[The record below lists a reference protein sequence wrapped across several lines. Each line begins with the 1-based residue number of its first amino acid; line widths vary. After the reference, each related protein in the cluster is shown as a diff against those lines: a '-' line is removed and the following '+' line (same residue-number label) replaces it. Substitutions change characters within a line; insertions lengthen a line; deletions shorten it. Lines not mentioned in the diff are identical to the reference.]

1 MLLWQQMWHL
11 GVFDLW
17 PCFRTEVGNRKGI
30 TMKRRTFLTGAFT
43 GTAALALG
51 VSLYT
56 PEVNDNPDD
65 THRLL
70 FSVLIP
76 IFMDG
81 ALPEV
86 ANYRDAFL
94 NRTIIAINQTIS
106 VLPEDQKQELTQL
119 LTMLESRFGL
129 LILTSSITPLVL
141 RSPEQLNEMLE
152 HWRHHFLEMMQTAY
166 IGLRELIITSY
177 YACPEHW
184 GRLHY
189 AKPTFLDA

>member
-1 MLLWQQMWHL
+1 
-11 GVFDLW
+11 
-17 PCFRTEVGNRKGI
+17 
-30 TMKRRTFLTGAFT
+30 MKRRTFLTGAFT

-56 PEVNDNPDD
+56 PEVTDSPDD

-76 IFMDG
+76 VFMDG
-81 ALPEV
+81 ALPDV
-86 ANYRDAFL
+86 PNYREAFL

-106 VLPEDQKQELTQL
+106 VLPTDQKQELEQL

-129 LILTSSITPLVL
+129 LILTSSITPLML
-141 RSPEQLNEMLE
+141 RTPAELNDMLE
-152 HWRHHFLEMMQTAY
+152 QWRHHFLEMMQTAY
-166 IGLRELIITSY
+166 IGLRELIVASY

-189 AKPTFLDA
+189 SKPTFLDA

>member
-1 MLLWQQMWHL
+1 
-11 GVFDLW
+11 
-17 PCFRTEVGNRKGI
+17 
-30 TMKRRTFLTGAFT
+30 MKRRTFLTGAFT

-166 IGLRELIITSY
+166 IGLRELIISSY

>member
-1 MLLWQQMWHL
+1 
-11 GVFDLW
+11 
-17 PCFRTEVGNRKGI
+17 
-30 TMKRRTFLTGAFT
+30 MKRRTFLTGAFT

-56 PEVNDNPDD
+56 PEVSDSPDD

-76 IFMDG
+76 VFMDG

-86 ANYRDAFL
+86 ANYREAFL
-94 NRTIIAINQTIS
+94 NRTINAINQTIS
-106 VLPEDQKQELTQL
+106 VLPTEQQQELSQL
-119 LTMLESRFGL
+119 LSMLESRFGL
-129 LILTSSITPLVL
+129 LILTSSITPLML
-141 RSPEQLNEMLE
+141 RTPAELNDMLE
-152 HWRHHFLEMMQTAY
+152 QWRHHFLDMMQTAY
-166 IGLRELIITSY
+166 IGLRELIVSSY